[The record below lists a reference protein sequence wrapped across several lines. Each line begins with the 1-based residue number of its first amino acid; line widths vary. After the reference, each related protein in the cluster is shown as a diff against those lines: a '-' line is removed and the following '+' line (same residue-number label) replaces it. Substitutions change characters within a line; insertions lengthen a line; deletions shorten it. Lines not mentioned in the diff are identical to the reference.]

1 MGAFERI
8 TFVKLMTIVAPTCRL
23 HILYKTYAL
32 YQLQSAAVTCIVG
45 GSIVIDPHK
54 RDQRHDWNRNKIL
67 YDSCIQLSNSIEFD
81 IWGCFSLIAV
91 YNCWNKHGSNPQ
103 NTHSQWKTFINNG
116 STAMLIWALLLE
128 NHISVRLWLSQMHLL
143 RPLLN
148 FCLQSVA
155 FALPLKHT

>member
-8 TFVKLMTIVAPTCRL
+8 TFVKSMTIVAPTCRL
-23 HILYKTYAL
+23 HILYKL
-32 YQLQSAAVTCIVG
+32 PWLQSAAITCIVG
-45 GSIVIDPHK
+45 GSIVIDSHK
-54 RDQRHDWNRNKIL
+54 RDQRHDWNSNTFW
-67 YDSCIQLSNSIEFD
+67 YDSCIQLSNSNEFD

-103 NTHSQWKTFINNG
+103 NRHSQRKTFINNG

-128 NHISVRLWLSQMHLL
+128 NHISVWLWLSQMHLR
-143 RPLLN
+143 RPLLK
-148 FCLQSVA
+148 FRQQSVA